1 MRGKQ
6 VEDSMPLT
14 AYSTKLR
21 PETKEL
27 LGALVTVGNM
37 DGQRELIEEMLELYE
52 ERYPPQ
58 VEKARALIKFI
69 GKPQEEPRR
78 LAALPPIEPQGTVTI
93 EDIKGVLTQASF
105 GGFTVVHQTAGYYRV
120 IDYTGRAVG
129 YGDAQRMVDIIN
141 KKAGEYGDDTADGR

>member
-37 DGQRELIEEMLELYE
+37 DGQRELIEEMLDLYGD
-52 ERYPPQ
+52 RFPMQ

-69 GKPQEEPRR
+69 GKPQEVTR
-78 LAALPPIEPQGTVTI
+78 PQVMPAVAPQQTVTI
-93 EDIKGVLTQASF
+93 NEIKAVLTQATF
-105 GGFTVVHQTAGYYRV
+105 GAFTVVHQTAGYYRV